1 MFLAALR
8 PSRNAQTETSR
19 SSATPMIKAVCSTG
33 LAPRIVVR
41 FSALDSTAP
50 GAAQG
55 AFKNGAATAS
65 SPRFVNNLSFF
76 GDEPSTLLLDHFL
89 ERALW
94 SVTNVLTF
102 ALPNRNCGPTLFSSI
117 PAASRESNQTA
128 IVPFVA
134 DNGWK

>member
-76 GDEPSTLLLDHFL
+76 GDEPFPPLLAHFL
-89 ERALW
+89 ERALA
-94 SVTNVLTF
+94 TNRKPPKILKVHVCPEQYERSCRYVMIL
-102 ALPNRNCGPTLFSSI
+102 LN
-117 PAASRESNQTA
+117 
-128 IVPFVA
+128 
-134 DNGWK
+134 